1 MKSNIKWIALFSVII
16 ILCAA
21 LLTIRRNTPSDAVI
35 ARIIQDGK
43 VIREID
49 LSTVDDPYEFSVSCD
64 EGCNMIRAEK
74 GRICV
79 IDADCPDKIC
89 VNTGYI
95 SDSELPIVCLPH
107 KLSIVVSG
115 ADSGYDAVVGGQ

>member
-1 MKSNIKWIALFSVII
+1 MKNNIKWIALFSVII

-21 LLTIRRNTPSDAVI
+21 LLIIRRNTPSDAVM
-35 ARIIQDGK
+35 ARIVQDGN

-49 LSTVDDPYEFSVSCD
+49 LLTVDDPYEFSVSCD
-64 EGCNMIRAEK
+64 EGSNTIRVEK
-74 GRICV
+74 SRICV

-115 ADSGYDAVVGGQ
+115 TDSGYDAVVGGQ